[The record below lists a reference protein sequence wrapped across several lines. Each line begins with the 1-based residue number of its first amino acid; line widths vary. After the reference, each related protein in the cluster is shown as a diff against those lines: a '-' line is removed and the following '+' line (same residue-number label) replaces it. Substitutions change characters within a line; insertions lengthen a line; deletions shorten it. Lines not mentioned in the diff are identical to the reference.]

1 MDIPLYSIHGL
12 ELCRT
17 SCIRLVVEKKNGK
30 NKRWGKLKMESE
42 LIFIYFNMYN
52 IFLFLVTNIAL
63 IFSSSPRLKI
73 P

>member
-42 LIFIYFNMYN
+42 LIFIY
-52 IFLFLVTNIAL
+52 LF
-63 IFSSSPRLKI
+63 
-73 P
+73 